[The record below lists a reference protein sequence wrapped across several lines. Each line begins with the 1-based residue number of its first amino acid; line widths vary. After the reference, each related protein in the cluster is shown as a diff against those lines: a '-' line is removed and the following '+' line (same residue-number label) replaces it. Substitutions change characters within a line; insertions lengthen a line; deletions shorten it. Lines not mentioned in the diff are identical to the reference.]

1 MTLQWS
7 AFAWLLDIAAVTF
20 PRIEAN
26 QPHGVDA
33 IECARHA
40 CIEIMLVCGKSTLT
54 EPLECIFAVLTA
66 WKFHA
71 DVVPQQFL
79 YICSKYVCLFVG
91 FRPFCCEQKKLP
103 VKKLRFISKAL
114 KSTPAESAY
123 GSLPEPL
130 SKLQARGI
138 THHQIDF
145 AYLVE
150 VLTELISQNKEQLG
164 KDDMYW
170 LQSALCT
177 ATDAWLWVLKHP
189 SAK

>member
-71 DVVPQQFL
+71 DVVPQQ
-79 YICSKYVCLFVG
+79 
-91 FRPFCCEQKKLP
+91 
-103 VKKLRFISKAL
+103 FISKAL